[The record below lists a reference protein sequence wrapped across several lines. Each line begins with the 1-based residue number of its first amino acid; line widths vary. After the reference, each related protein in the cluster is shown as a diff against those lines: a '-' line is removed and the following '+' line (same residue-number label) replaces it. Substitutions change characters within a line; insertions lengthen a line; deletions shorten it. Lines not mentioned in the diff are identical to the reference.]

1 MTGASSPPS
10 AVRTG
15 PRPPRGGFNPVYRM
29 PTARNNV
36 VVGFY
41 LVLLVALYFLKG
53 LVGLDIA
60 LFLIAVLLVYFARE
74 LSIRYVLND
83 DDLIAWRIFGWR
95 RVPLASIRK
104 VERASLRELSPV
116 SFFGAW
122 GWRSRMWS
130 PVIGR
135 FDNISGYHAGLLV
148 FGQGVPLFLSPADPE
163 AFAQELVSRTGVE
176 PVLWPTAPKQGLESL
191 V

>member
-1 MTGASSPPS
+1 VTGVSNPPPAAPQSPRS
-10 AVRTG
+10 
-15 PRPPRGGFNPVYRM
+15 PRDGVNPVYRM
-29 PTARNNV
+29 PTARNYV

-60 LFLIAVLLVYFARE
+60 LFLIAVLLVYLARE
-74 LSIRYVLND
+74 LSIRYVLTD
-83 DDLIAWRIFGWR
+83 DDLTAWRIFGWR
-95 RVPLASIRK
+95 RIPLATVRK

-148 FGQGVPLFLSPADPE
+148 YGQGVPLFVSPADPE
-163 AFAQELVSRTGVE
+163 GFARELVSRTGVE
-176 PVLWPTAPKQGLESL
+176 PVLWPSAPKQGLESL

>member
-1 MTGASSPPS
+1 VTGISNPPPTGARDAYSP
-10 AVRTG
+10 RK
-15 PRPPRGGFNPVYRM
+15 GFNPVYRM
-29 PTARNNV
+29 PTARNYV

-41 LVLLVALYFLKG
+41 LVLLVALFFLRG
-53 LVGLDIA
+53 LVGLDIV
-60 LFLIAVLLVYFARE
+60 LLLIAILLVYFARE
-74 LSIRYVLND
+74 LSIRYVLTD

-95 RVPLASIRK
+95 RIPLATIRR
-104 VERASLRELSPV
+104 VDRASLRELSPV
-116 SFFGAW
+116 SFFGTW

-135 FDNISGYHAGLLV
+135 FDNVSGYHAGLLV
-148 FGQGVPLFLSPADPE
+148 YGQGAPLFISPADPA

-176 PVLWPTAPKQGLESL
+176 PVQWPSATKQGLASL